1 MSDITFF
8 PVGNAD
14 TCLLITDGNQQL
26 LFDFAS
32 PKNKGD
38 GDKRINLAQELWDRL
53 AESGRDY
60 FDVVSFS
67 HLDKDHFAGASEFF
81 HLEHAKKYQSEGR
94 IQVKEMWV
102 TAAAI
107 L

>member
-14 TCLLITDGNQQL
+14 TCLLTTDGGHRL

-32 PKNKGD
+32 PKNQGN
-38 GDKRINLAQELWDRL
+38 GDKRIDLSQELRNRLAQSRC
-53 AESGRDY
+53 DY

-67 HLDKDHFAGASEFF
+67 HLDTDHFAGASEFF
-81 HLEHAKKYQSEGR
+81 HLEHAKKYQGEAGF
-94 IQVKEMWV
+94 
-102 TAAAI
+102 T
-107 L
+107 